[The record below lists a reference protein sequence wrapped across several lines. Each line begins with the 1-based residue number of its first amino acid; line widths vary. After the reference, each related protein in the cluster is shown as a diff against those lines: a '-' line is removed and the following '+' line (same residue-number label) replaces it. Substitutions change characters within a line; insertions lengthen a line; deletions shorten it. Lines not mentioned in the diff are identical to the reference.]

1 MQPQFERLTD
11 DQWKVIK
18 LFLNHQRKRK
28 HDLREI
34 INAILWITRTGC
46 QWRNLD
52 KSYPP
57 WESVYYYFGK
67 WGKDGTWELI
77 CQSLNMVERIQL
89 DREPTPSLGLVDSQS
104 VKLSP
109 MIFESRGVDGNKKI
123 NGRKRQVLVDVLG
136 RLWKVK
142 VHAAH
147 QHDSPE
153 GVGLLDDMPEHFPR
167 LKKIM
172 ADKSYRGTFAQAV
185 EKIGLVF
192 EVPQRADGAIGF
204 VVEAKRW
211 VVERTFAWLNFFRR
225 VVVDYERTPQSAQSF
240 LLLANISMVIWRIN
254 WSGL

>member
-1 MQPQFERLTD
+1 MQPQFVRLTD
-11 DQWKVIK
+11 DQWEGIKV
-18 LFLNHQRKRK
+18 FLNWQRKRK

-34 INAILWITRTGC
+34 LNAILWITRTGC

-52 KSYPP
+52 TSFPP
-57 WESVYYYFGK
+57 WESVFYYFDK
-67 WGKDGTWELI
+67 WGKDGTWELMS
-77 CQSLNMVERIQL
+77 QSLNMVERIEL
-89 DREPTPSLGLVDSQS
+89 EREPTPSLGLVDSQS

-109 MIFESRGVDGNKKI
+109 MIFESRGVDGNKNI
-123 NGRKRQVLVDVLG
+123 NGRKRQILVDVLG

-147 QHDSPE
+147 QHDSPG
-153 GVGLLDDMPEHFPR
+153 GVDLLDDVLEQLPR

-172 ADKSYRGTFAQAV
+172 GDKSYRGTFAQAV
-185 EKIGLVF
+185 EKIGLAF
-192 EVPQRADGAIGF
+192 EVPFRDEGVKGF

-225 VVVDYERTPQSAQSF
+225 VVVDYEHTPQSAQSF

-254 WSGL
+254 WIEL